1 MLFLLLKRLF
11 TAAGN
16 RKLSLEDCKRITSG
30 LLNGMIDMEF
40 PQKENNAQKKCQT
53 VHFFRLA
60 SSITRYHCTYSLA
73 DIPYPEKNRAK
84 NSFTSLLIRI

>member
-30 LLNGMIDMEF
+30 LLNDMVDMKF
-40 PQKENNAQKKCQT
+40 PQKENNAQKNARR
-53 VHFFRLA
+53 FISSARLLL
-60 SSITRYHCTYSLA
+60 SQSIYRNIFA
-73 DIPYPEKNRAK
+73 G
-84 NSFTSLLIRI
+84 